1 MPGIEEFDQLFTPS
15 FISKRK
21 REGERRKEGE
31 SESEVLDSV
40 VTDRDK
46 TLPTLSLT

>member
-21 REGERRKEGE
+21 REGEGRKEGE
-31 SESEVLDSV
+31 SESESERETLVLGARSNW
-40 VTDRDK
+40 T
-46 TLPTLSLT
+46 